1 MKISDHTNF
10 CSFLTKKFPLVN
22 NHPDVAGL
30 LRDPYILQRL
40 GAAMANS
47 FHSKG
52 ITKVIA
58 PEARGPV
65 LGVLVAKYL
74 RAGLVLVRK
83 DGRNHPGADVTITSD
98 ETWTGEKISFLT
110 RSFDIDETDRVLVV
124 DDWAT
129 TGNTIR
135 VAKQFANQMGAT
147 YIGSSVIV
155 NKADTAILTELNIS
169 WLVKFD
175 DLV

>member
-1 MKISDHTNF
+1 MDKSDHLAF
-10 CSFLTKKFPLVN
+10 CSFLTKNFPLVN
-22 NHPDVAGL
+22 DHPDVAGL
-30 LRDPYILQRL
+30 LRDPYILQNL
-40 GAAMANS
+40 GAAMAS
-47 FHSKG
+47 PFHDEG

-65 LGVLVAKYL
+65 LGALVATCLK
-74 RAGLVLVRK
+74 AGLVLVRK
-83 DGRNHPGADVTITSD
+83 DGRNHPGADTTITSD
-98 ETWTGEKISFLT
+98 ETWTGEKISFLA

-169 WLVKFD
+169 WLVNFD

>member
-1 MKISDHTNF
+1 MDKSDHLAL
-10 CSFLTKKFPLVN
+10 CSFLTKNFPLVN
-22 NHPDVAGL
+22 EHPDVAGL
-30 LRDPYILQRL
+30 LRDPYILQNL
-40 GAAMANS
+40 GAAMAS
-47 FHSKG
+47 PFHDVG

-65 LGVLVAKYL
+65 LGALVATCLK
-74 RAGLVLVRK
+74 AGLVLVRK
-83 DGRNHPGADVTITSD
+83 EGRNHPGADQTITS
-98 ETWTGEKISFLT
+98 EQTWTGERIGFLT
-110 RSFDIDETDRVLVV
+110 RSFDLDESDRILVV

-169 WLVKFD
+169 WLVNFD

>member
-22 NHPDVAGL
+22 DHPDVAGL

-65 LGVLVAKYL
+65 LGALVAKYL

-83 DGRNHPGADVTITSD
+83 DGRNHPGADVTITS
-98 ETWTGEKISFLT
+98 EHTWTGERIGFLT
-110 RSFDIDETDRVLVV
+110 RSFDLDESDRILVV

-135 VAKQFANQMGAT
+135 VAKKFINENEAT

-155 NKADTAILTELNIS
+155 NKSTPEILEELNIA
-169 WLVKFD
+169 WLVNFD